1 MEIFYD
7 LIKLRNLNMSHEE
20 DLIELSTNSHPKIFD
35 FDFEL
40 VLNQGHYQWIF
51 INTLKLFSF
60 FNQND

>member
-1 MEIFYD
+1 
-7 LIKLRNLNMSHEE
+7 MSHEE